1 MVEVELVDEAEV
13 VKDLDEVFDFFPF
26 WPLDLEEVVVDTD
39 VEIVIVTVGASVM
52 VMVTVPEPLSSPE
65 GEAVGRLLSSEVLL
79 VLSSTLEVEAVGLP
93 LSSEVLLGLSSSRE
107 RDELEPE
114 VGSSLPLSG
123 WAARLAMRVAV
134 ALALSSVAV
143 DELSSVDASVLASV
157 MTGKELSSVMVAD
170 ALSSVAVGVAE
181 SSVVRVTPVTKP
193 EPVGK

>member
-1 MVEVELVDEAEV
+1 MDEAEV
-13 VKDLDEVFDFFPF
+13 VKVLDEVLDFFPF
-26 WPLDLEEVVVDTD
+26 CPLDLEEVVVETD

-79 VLSSTLEVEAVGLP
+79 VLSSKLEVEAVGLP

-123 WAARLAMRVAV
+123 
-134 ALALSSVAV
+134 
-143 DELSSVDASVLASV
+143 
-157 MTGKELSSVMVAD
+157 
-170 ALSSVAVGVAE
+170 
-181 SSVVRVTPVTKP
+181 
-193 EPVGK
+193 

>member
-1 MVEVELVDEAEV
+1 VVEVELVDEAEV
-13 VKDLDEVFDFFPF
+13 VKELDEVFDFFPF
-26 WPLDLEEVVVDTD
+26 WPLDLEEVVVGTD

-107 RDELEPE
+107 RDELELE

-123 WAARLAMRVAV
+123 
-134 ALALSSVAV
+134 
-143 DELSSVDASVLASV
+143 
-157 MTGKELSSVMVAD
+157 
-170 ALSSVAVGVAE
+170 
-181 SSVVRVTPVTKP
+181 
-193 EPVGK
+193 